1 MEWKGLTVC
10 VFRYLSGME
19 RINGVC
25 VRYLSGMERINGVCV
40 RYLSGMERI
49 NGVCVQIPKWDGKD

>member
-1 MEWKGLTVC
+1 MGWKELVVC
-10 VFRYLSGME
+10 VST
-19 RINGVC
+19 
-25 VRYLSGMERINGVCV
+25 YLSGMERINGVCV